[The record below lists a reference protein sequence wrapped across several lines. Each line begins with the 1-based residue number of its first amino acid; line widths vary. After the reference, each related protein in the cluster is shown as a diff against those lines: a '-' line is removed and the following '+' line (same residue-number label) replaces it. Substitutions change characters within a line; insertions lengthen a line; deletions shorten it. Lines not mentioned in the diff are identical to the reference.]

1 MNAPAYNESATV
13 QVAVAHIQAQGVPVT
28 AECLAALRVLLC
40 PGQQPDSEGQQP
52 DSEALERLVILASEL
67 SQGALIVAQSGTPQ
81 TVKYAPVM
89 AEVAQKT
96 WPDLCDLLGV
106 EHA

>member
-40 PGQQPDSEGQQP
+40 PGQQP

>member
-28 AECLAALRVLLC
+28 VECLAALRVLFC
-40 PGQQPDSEGQQP
+40 PGQP

-67 SQGALIVAQSGTPQ
+67 SQVALIVAQSGTPQ

-89 AEVAQKT
+89 AEVAHKT
-96 WPDLCDLLGV
+96 WPELCDVLGV
-106 EHA
+106 DHA